1 MGQSS
6 FRWANLVV
14 STVPGNRNPMHSVTF
29 LFSNAK
35 CREVPTIGVIKLLF
49 ECSLANSTSPFGIVR
64 NCKGSYS
71 QLKIR
76 FFEKQFHYSDNP
88 KDFHSPE
95 GLLGIKSTTKKPIW
109 IILTKY
115 PKNGEPGIFKKVP
128 RDKKF
133 FSMKFLK
140 IWKNILVLWNF
151 LLWPCV
157 KKSLKVPTN

>member
-1 MGQSS
+1 MHSIWLPHRFLISEPKVAPKGPPDAVGLPLAKTRDSFTPMG
-6 FRWANLVV
+6 LL
-14 STVPGNRNPMHSVTF
+14 HSVTF

-128 RDKKF
+128 RDKKN

-140 IWKNILVLWNF
+140 I
-151 LLWPCV
+151 
-157 KKSLKVPTN
+157 

>member
-1 MGQSS
+1 MYNW
-6 FRWANLVV
+6 RYAPL
-14 STVPGNRNPMHSVTF
+14 HSVTF
-29 LFSNAK
+29 LFSNAR
-35 CREVPTIGVIKLLF
+35 CCEVPTNRVIKLLF

-128 RDKKF
+128 RDKK
-133 FSMKFLK
+133 KFPWNSSKYEK
-140 IWKNILVLWNF
+140 IF
-151 LLWPCV
+151 LFYEIFYCDPV
-157 KKSLKVPTN
+157 

>member
-1 MGQSS
+1 MQGSTRLSVSIISRTEMRLSS
-6 FRWANLVV
+6 HL
-14 STVPGNRNPMHSVTF
+14 HSVTF
-29 LFSNAK
+29 LFSNAR
-35 CREVPTIGVIKLLF
+35 CREVPTNRVIKLLF

-128 RDKKF
+128 RDKKNF
-133 FSMKFLK
+133 PWNSSKYEKIFLFYE
-140 IWKNILVLWNF
+140 IFHCDPV
-151 LLWPCV
+151 
-157 KKSLKVPTN
+157 

>member
-1 MGQSS
+1 MELIYSRLK
-6 FRWANLVV
+6 FI
-14 STVPGNRNPMHSVTF
+14 PGHSVTF

-95 GLLGIKSTTKKPIW
+95 GLLGIKSTTK
-109 IILTKY
+109 
-115 PKNGEPGIFKKVP
+115 NQFG
-128 RDKKF
+128 
-133 FSMKFLK
+133 S
-140 IWKNILVLWNF
+140 
-151 LLWPCV
+151 
-157 KKSLKVPTN
+157 S